1 MTYLQFHFVFLAP
14 ALLVAGILAYRAAP
28 TLGRRAGWA
37 VFAVPPIALL
47 YTTPWDNYLVWK
59 EVWFYGADRVLG
71 TIGYVPIEEYLFF
84 LLQPLLAGAT
94 LYWALGRMLNRAPL
108 PDPPPHQWR
117 IRLAGLAVGS
127 VATIVGML
135 LLRTESGT
143 YMGLILTWASP
154 VPAIMWAVMGP
165 AIWRARRAVVTAIVL
180 PSIYLWIADRMAIG
194 LEIWTISERYTLGW
208 NPAGLPVE
216 EATFFALTTVISVFG
231 VMLFLIPGMSEFG
244 DA

>member
-14 ALLVAGILAYRAAP
+14 ALLLTGVLAYRAAP
-28 TLGRRAGWA
+28 GLGTRAAWA
-37 VFAVPPIALL
+37 VFAVPPIALV

-59 EVWFYGADRVLG
+59 EVWSYGADRVIG

-94 LYWALGRMLNRAPL
+94 LYWLLGRMLRRGVL
-108 PDPPPHQWR
+108 PDPPTRRWG
-117 IRLAGLAVGS
+117 IRLAGLALGCA
-127 VATIVGML
+127 ATIAGVL

-154 VPAIMWAVMGP
+154 VPAVMWGFMGP
-165 AIWRARRAVVTAIVL
+165 AIWRARRVVLTAIAL
-180 PSIYLWIADRMAIG
+180 PSLYLWIADRVAIG
-194 LEIWTISERYTLGW
+194 LEVWTISERYTLGW
-208 NPAGLPVE
+208 NPFGLPVE

-231 VMLFLIPGMSEFG
+231 VMLFLIPGMPEFR